1 MTQKYINSYKKVRG
15 ASLFKALLAIPLLL
29 LLSLVSSCSKDD
41 EEQPKDFMTQ
51 MYEESKTLEH
61 QTTDSIVHFSSK
73 FYGYLA
79 TNPDACNHPYYS
91 EIQDKIN
98 EWSPKGFVLK
108 TDWEN

>member
-1 MTQKYINSYKKVRG
+1 
-15 ASLFKALLAIPLLL
+15 
-29 LLSLVSSCSKDD
+29 
-41 EEQPKDFMTQ
+41 MTQ
-51 MYEESKTLEH
+51 MYKESKTLEH

-98 EWSPKGFVLK
+98 EWSPKCFVLD
-108 TDWEN
+108 TDWDGENVVKF